1 MTLPGGPPQPAYRRM
16 GLPELLVILAIILI
30 VVGFNRLRGGNR
42 RGGGFGT
49 ISLTV
54 CLDGHARAALAVV
67 SVWTSCCWRFYQP
80 QGPSA
85 TIQARQLHHGASL
98 HHGPNFGRDA
108 DSGREL
114 GHYGFKYIRRPTRCR
129 SRFHLLT
136 TLQQAHAMGFDA
148 DACAVWNTV
157 HFHNRIR

>member
-1 MTLPGGPPQPAYRRM
+1 M

-85 TIQARQLHHGASL
+85 TIEARQLHHGASL

-108 DSGREL
+108 GSAGNWDTTGSRE
-114 GHYGFKYIRRPTRCR
+114 
-129 SRFHLLT
+129 
-136 TLQQAHAMGFDA
+136 
-148 DACAVWNTV
+148 VTV
-157 HFHNRIR
+157 ISAPFQHVLP